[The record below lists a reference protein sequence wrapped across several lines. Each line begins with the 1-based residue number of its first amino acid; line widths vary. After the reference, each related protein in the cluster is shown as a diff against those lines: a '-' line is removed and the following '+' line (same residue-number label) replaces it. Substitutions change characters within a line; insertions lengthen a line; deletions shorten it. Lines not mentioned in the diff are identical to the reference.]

1 MSSLDVWRVD
11 PTRKVTLE
19 NLVVMPAGAGACR
32 GLPSGGEACGCG
44 VPASVP
50 DGGGE
55 TSCRSP
61 DG

>member
-1 MSSLDVWRVD
+1 MSSLDIWHID

-32 GLPSGGEACGCG
+32 GLPSGGEPDGQG

-50 DGGGE
+50 DGGE
-55 TSCRSP
+55 EASCRSP